1 MGIKINLKKYR
12 VFIAFLTFTFLS
24 LIPSFLMASL
34 IDVGYTTTSSE
45 VVVTLTFSSS
55 PKVQYYGRNENKTVH
70 YFLMG
75 DSAVSLSYLPVSSGP
90 VEGIQ
95 IVPIEGQLNVFIYTL
110 TPVNAT
116 YSISSSKLYIRFPIS
131 MSSKRMSTSFM
142 NIKTDVFFKE
152 MSDFFGLNVSLYDS
166 AKNKDVSIKLSNAS
180 IEETIRSVLI
190 ATNLSYAYS
199 ANQVLYFGS
208 SDDIMKNF
216 GTFWQIYDGQ
226 VDVEKLKAVLGSGAY
241 AAYSKDKSKLFV
253 YGGVKEYRLLAE
265 ALVPNPKETWY
276 YVPYT
281 ASDSEIEDY
290 MGKLSQIYDIKYV
303 IVPNLKKVAIYGTDL
318 KQVEAL
324 IQSYKPVVKE
334 EKVTYVFVKV
344 NYPERVLDVFKVLY
358 PEFDPKVIGSNIYVP
373 SGYEKIVST
382 LSQDPTIGSPWSLV
396 FEDVPENV
404 VKDAIDYFGIQ
415 TKDYALKSADGR
427 VFVTLFASEYL
438 YKKFMQF
445 VDLAGDRTEIVK
457 VDDEFLKKYSVTV
470 LQKFSDGS
478 KIVSGRI
485 SKIERLKKDIEE
497 NVTTVALKSMP
508 SDPPADVITRLL
520 GYPTQISNGYILVTA
535 SKSDVNNVKTQIDQ
549 IRKNYGKELILT
561 SDLYQAEAKSMTQ
574 QIYNV
579 NIFESDGNIV
589 IYGPNASDAKKF
601 LDNFITTDDQVIE
614 KVEKIEDSSRQM
626 VESLFSVKVYNVG
639 DSSYM
644 VGKKQSITD
653 ASKYLQ
659 SLSSVSVDLTSV
671 ITQEHL
677 DYIKQAFGVDTQ
689 YFQNLNKLVLTGVKE
704 KVALAQKFVQSI
716 SVSYDI
722 TTVKLTGD
730 LKKEDIDKF
739 IKLAGL
745 NIETEQIGDTLYLK
759 GKKEDIDK
767 AKSQIMNLLSPTEK
781 KYAIFTYPEE
791 LDALIKSIFKVDTYK
806 LSQGFMV
813 LGTNEQLQSVSKF
826 LPEVVETKEDTMV
839 TFNSSLS
846 QEQIDTIVTLFDPKV
861 RVYKVDQRVYL
872 VGKKD
877 TIEKIKEE
885 IMQFNPQS
893 DYNFVDSKLLID
905 VNNKPLK
912 EIVMDVSKI
921 FSSEITIVGD
931 IPDQVSARLLVS
943 NFDEL
948 LEYLKPYGIDYEKK
962 ANTYKISKAT
972 SQQEVQQSITYVTL
986 ASTNTLNVDARG
998 VELSE
1003 LIYNASQLLDKNAI
1017 LDILP
1022 ETKVT
1027 IRLSNVDFDELLEYL
1042 KPYGIDYE
1050 KKANTYRI
1058 SKSAIQ
1064 QAQSY
1069 VTLNPN
1075 DTVNID
1081 VKAMDLSDLLYQTSQ
1096 LLGKNTILDNIP
1108 ETKVTIRLSNV
1119 GFDELLEYLKPY
1131 GIDYEKKT
1139 NTYRISKSA
1148 IQQAQSYV
1156 TLNPNGNVN
1165 IDVKAMDL
1173 SDLLY
1178 QTSQLLSKN
1187 TILDN
1192 VPEMKVTLRL
1202 LDADFD
1208 GVLAAVSS
1216 YVSYEKRGSLYV
1228 ITKKVEQPAVETQQA
1243 TTVAIQPQTEQPI
1256 SQKVSVVDKLISI
1269 KIEDER
1275 ISDVIK
1281 EVFEKL
1287 GYSIIFQKPIDSKAT
1302 MSVNNIDFDTFQSI
1316 IMNYGI
1322 VLKRSGN
1329 LYYVDITP
1337 EATKVITTYT
1347 FNVSRG
1353 ADKVKEL
1360 IEFYGGTAL
1369 VNTDAGIII
1378 AYNLDPKN
1386 VDEINKMIDRV
1397 STVRVVSI
1405 ETKIVDEALSS
1416 GFGYD
1421 MTTMLSSAS
1430 SVVAG
1435 TDGLTL
1441 TLKVAD
1447 MANLQ
1452 NFLNSLVQ
1460 NTEVSIKTTGSN
1472 VAIPSSTV
1480 GNSKLLASP
1489 NIMAKSGEDARIFI
1503 GDSIPIILTQ
1513 KDSSGNTSQTLQI
1526 LESGIELRITPYVNS
1541 DNTIDLDLYTSVG
1554 NFDYSVQ
1561 VSGYPKTN
1569 KREATTKVTLKDGQ
1583 TLVIGGLARE
1593 ETSTSTWKVPIL
1605 GDLPIIGNLFKGTKE
1620 STEQRNIIIFL
1631 TAKIIEN

>member
-1 MGIKINLKKYR
+1 
-12 VFIAFLTFTFLS
+12 
-24 LIPSFLMASL
+24 
-34 IDVGYTTTSSE
+34 
-45 VVVTLTFSSS
+45 
-55 PKVQYYGRNENKTVH
+55 
-70 YFLMG
+70 
-75 DSAVSLSYLPVSSGP
+75 
-90 VEGIQ
+90 
-95 IVPIEGQLNVFIYTL
+95 
-110 TPVNAT
+110 
-116 YSISSSKLYIRFPIS
+116 
-131 MSSKRMSTSFM
+131 
-142 NIKTDVFFKE
+142 
-152 MSDFFGLNVSLYDS
+152 
-166 AKNKDVSIKLSNAS
+166 
-180 IEETIRSVLI
+180 
-190 ATNLSYAYS
+190 
-199 ANQVLYFGS
+199 
-208 SDDIMKNF
+208 
-216 GTFWQIYDGQ
+216 
-226 VDVEKLKAVLGSGAY
+226 
-241 AAYSKDKSKLFV
+241 
-253 YGGVKEYRLLAE
+253 
-265 ALVPNPKETWY
+265 
-276 YVPYT
+276 
-281 ASDSEIEDY
+281 
-290 MGKLSQIYDIKYV
+290 
-303 IVPNLKKVAIYGTDL
+303 
-318 KQVEAL
+318 
-324 IQSYKPVVKE
+324 
-334 EKVTYVFVKV
+334 
-344 NYPERVLDVFKVLY
+344 
-358 PEFDPKVIGSNIYVP
+358 
-373 SGYEKIVST
+373 
-382 LSQDPTIGSPWSLV
+382 
-396 FEDVPENV
+396 
-404 VKDAIDYFGIQ
+404 
-415 TKDYALKSADGR
+415 
-427 VFVTLFASEYL
+427 
-438 YKKFMQF
+438 
-445 VDLAGDRTEIVK
+445 
-457 VDDEFLKKYSVTV
+457 
-470 LQKFSDGS
+470 
-478 KIVSGRI
+478 
-485 SKIERLKKDIEE
+485 
-497 NVTTVALKSMP
+497 
-508 SDPPADVITRLL
+508 
-520 GYPTQISNGYILVTA
+520 
-535 SKSDVNNVKTQIDQ
+535 
-549 IRKNYGKELILT
+549 
-561 SDLYQAEAKSMTQ
+561 
-574 QIYNV
+574 
-579 NIFESDGNIV
+579 
-589 IYGPNASDAKKF
+589 
-601 LDNFITTDDQVIE
+601 
-614 KVEKIEDSSRQM
+614 
-626 VESLFSVKVYNVG
+626 
-639 DSSYM
+639 
-644 VGKKQSITD
+644 
-653 ASKYLQ
+653 
-659 SLSSVSVDLTSV
+659 
-671 ITQEHL
+671 
-677 DYIKQAFGVDTQ
+677 
-689 YFQNLNKLVLTGVKE
+689 
-704 KVALAQKFVQSI
+704 
-716 SVSYDI
+716 
-722 TTVKLTGD
+722 
-730 LKKEDIDKF
+730 
-739 IKLAGL
+739 
-745 NIETEQIGDTLYLK
+745 
-759 GKKEDIDK
+759 
-767 AKSQIMNLLSPTEK
+767 
-781 KYAIFTYPEE
+781 
-791 LDALIKSIFKVDTYK
+791 
-806 LSQGFMV
+806 
-813 LGTNEQLQSVSKF
+813 
-826 LPEVVETKEDTMV
+826 
-839 TFNSSLS
+839 
-846 QEQIDTIVTLFDPKV
+846 
-861 RVYKVDQRVYL
+861 
-872 VGKKD
+872 
-877 TIEKIKEE
+877 
-885 IMQFNPQS
+885 
-893 DYNFVDSKLLID
+893 
-905 VNNKPLK
+905 
-912 EIVMDVSKI
+912 
-921 FSSEITIVGD
+921 
-931 IPDQVSARLLVS
+931 
-943 NFDEL
+943 
-948 LEYLKPYGIDYEKK
+948 
-962 ANTYKISKAT
+962 
-972 SQQEVQQSITYVTL
+972 
-986 ASTNTLNVDARG
+986 
-998 VELSE
+998 
-1003 LIYNASQLLDKNAI
+1003 
-1017 LDILP
+1017 
-1022 ETKVT
+1022 
-1027 IRLSNVDFDELLEYL
+1027 
-1042 KPYGIDYE
+1042 
-1050 KKANTYRI
+1050 I

>member
-1 MGIKINLKKYR
+1 MEIKMNLKKYKG
-12 VFIAFLTFTFLS
+12 FIAFLTFTFLL
-24 LIPSFLMASL
+24 LIPSFLIASL

-95 IVPIEGQLNVFIYTL
+95 IVPIEGQLNVFVYTL

-131 MSSKRMSTSFM
+131 MSSKRMTASFM

-152 MSDFFGLNVSLYDS
+152 MSDFFGLNVNLYDS
-166 AKNKDVSIKLSNAS
+166 AKNKDVSIKFSNAS
-180 IEETIRSVLI
+180 IEETIRSVLV

-208 SDDIMKNF
+208 SDDILKNF

-265 ALVPNPKETWY
+265 ALVPAPKETWY
-276 YVPYT
+276 YVPYA

-318 KQVEAL
+318 KQVESL

-373 SGYEKIVST
+373 SGYERIVST

-396 FEDVPENV
+396 FEDVPESV

-427 VFVTLFASEYL
+427 IFVTLFASEYL

-485 SKIERLKKDIEE
+485 SEIERLKKDIEE

-508 SDPPADVITRLL
+508 SDPPADVITKLL
-520 GYPTQISNGYILVTA
+520 GYPTQISDGYILVTA

-549 IRKNYGKELILT
+549 IRENYGKELILT
-561 SDLYQAEAKSMTQ
+561 GDLYQAEAKSMTQ

-601 LDNFITTDDQVIE
+601 LDNFMITDDQVID
-614 KVEKIEDSSRQM
+614 KVERIEDSSRQM

-677 DYIKQAFGVDTQ
+677 DYIKQAFDVDTQ

-722 TTVKLTGD
+722 TTVKVTGD

-745 NIETEQIGDTLYLK
+745 NIETDQIGDTLYLK

-781 KYAIFTYPEE
+781 TYAIFTYPEE
-791 LDALIKSIFKVDTYK
+791 IDALVKSIFKVDTYK

-813 LGTNEQLQSVSKF
+813 LGTNEQLQSISKF

-861 RVYKVDQRVYL
+861 RVYKVDQKVYL

-885 IMQFNPQS
+885 IVQFNPQS
-893 DYNFVDSKLLID
+893 DYNLVDSKLLID

-931 IPDQVSARLLVS
+931 ITDQVSARILVS

-962 ANTYKISKAT
+962 ANTYRISKAT

-986 ASTNTLNVDARG
+986 ASTNTLNVDAQG

-1003 LIYNASQLLDKNAI
+1003 LIYNASQLLDENAI
-1017 LDILP
+1017 LDGLP
-1022 ETKVT
+1022 EMKVT

-1050 KKANTYRI
+1050 KKA
-1058 SKSAIQ
+1058 
-1064 QAQSY
+1064 
-1069 VTLNPN
+1069 
-1075 DTVNID
+1075 
-1081 VKAMDLSDLLYQTSQ
+1081 
-1096 LLGKNTILDNIP
+1096 
-1108 ETKVTIRLSNV
+1108 
-1119 GFDELLEYLKPY
+1119 
-1131 GIDYEKKT
+1131 

-1216 YVSYEKRGSLYV
+1216 YVSYEKRGNLYV
-1228 ITKKVEQPAVETQQA
+1228 ITKKVEQPAAETQQA
-1243 TTVAIQPQTEQPI
+1243 TTVAIQLQTEQPI
-1256 SQKVSVVDKLISI
+1256 SQKVSVVDELISI

-1360 IEFYGGTAL
+1360 VEFYGGTAL

-1386 VDEINKMIDRV
+1386 VDEISKMIDKV

-1405 ETKIVDEALSS
+1405 ETKIVDEAISS

-1421 MTTMLSSAS
+1421 MTTMLSSAN
-1430 SVVAG
+1430 SVAIG
-1435 TDGLTL
+1435 TNGLAL
-1441 TLKVAD
+1441 TLKIAD
-1447 MANLQ
+1447 MADLQ

-1460 NTEVSIKTTGSN
+1460 NTEISIKTTGSN

-1513 KDSSGNTSQTLQI
+1513 KDQSGNTTQTLQI

-1561 VSGYPKTN
+1561 VSGYPKIN

-1605 GDLPIIGNLFKGTKE
+1605 GDLPIIGNLFKGTKD

>member
-1 MGIKINLKKYR
+1 MEIKMNLKKYKG
-12 VFIAFLTFTFLS
+12 FIAFLTFTFLL
-24 LIPSFLMASL
+24 LIPSFLIASL

-95 IVPIEGQLNVFIYTL
+95 IVPIEGQLNVFVYTL

-131 MSSKRMSTSFM
+131 MSSKRMTASFM

-152 MSDFFGLNVSLYDS
+152 MSDFFGLNVNLYDS
-166 AKNKDVSIKLSNAS
+166 AKNKDVSIKFSNAS
-180 IEETIRSVLI
+180 IEETIRSVLV

-208 SDDIMKNF
+208 SDDILKNF

-265 ALVPNPKETWY
+265 ALVPAPKETWY
-276 YVPYT
+276 YVPYA

-318 KQVEAL
+318 KQVESL

-373 SGYEKIVST
+373 SGYERIVST

-396 FEDVPENV
+396 FEDVPESV

-427 VFVTLFASEYL
+427 IFVTLFASEYL

-485 SKIERLKKDIEE
+485 SEIERLKKDIEE

-508 SDPPADVITRLL
+508 SDPPADVITKLL
-520 GYPTQISNGYILVTA
+520 GYPTQISDGYILVTA

-549 IRKNYGKELILT
+549 IRENYGKELILT
-561 SDLYQAEAKSMTQ
+561 GDLYQAEAKSMTQ

-601 LDNFITTDDQVIE
+601 LDNFMITDDQVID
-614 KVEKIEDSSRQM
+614 KVERIEDSSRQM

-677 DYIKQAFGVDTQ
+677 DYIKQAFDVDTQ

-722 TTVKLTGD
+722 TTVKVTGD

-745 NIETEQIGDTLYLK
+745 NIETDQIGDTLYLK

-781 KYAIFTYPEE
+781 TYAIFTYPEE
-791 LDALIKSIFKVDTYK
+791 IDALVKSIFKVDTYK

-813 LGTNEQLQSVSKF
+813 LGTNEQLQSISKF

-861 RVYKVDQRVYL
+861 RVYKVDQKVYL

-885 IMQFNPQS
+885 IVQFNPQS
-893 DYNFVDSKLLID
+893 DYNLVDSKLLID

-931 IPDQVSARLLVS
+931 ITDQVSARILVS

-962 ANTYKISKAT
+962 A
-972 SQQEVQQSITYVTL
+972 
-986 ASTNTLNVDARG
+986 
-998 VELSE
+998 
-1003 LIYNASQLLDKNAI
+1003 
-1017 LDILP
+1017 
-1022 ETKVT
+1022 
-1027 IRLSNVDFDELLEYL
+1027 
-1042 KPYGIDYE
+1042 
-1050 KKANTYRI
+1050 
-1058 SKSAIQ
+1058 
-1064 QAQSY
+1064 
-1069 VTLNPN
+1069 
-1075 DTVNID
+1075 
-1081 VKAMDLSDLLYQTSQ
+1081 
-1096 LLGKNTILDNIP
+1096 
-1108 ETKVTIRLSNV
+1108 
-1119 GFDELLEYLKPY
+1119 
-1131 GIDYEKKT
+1131 

-1216 YVSYEKRGSLYV
+1216 YVSYEKRGNLYV
-1228 ITKKVEQPAVETQQA
+1228 ITKKVEQPAAETQQA
-1243 TTVAIQPQTEQPI
+1243 TTVAIQLQTEQPI
-1256 SQKVSVVDKLISI
+1256 SQKVSVVDELISI

-1360 IEFYGGTAL
+1360 VEFYGGTAL

-1386 VDEINKMIDRV
+1386 VDEISKMIDKV

-1405 ETKIVDEALSS
+1405 ETKIVDEAISS

-1421 MTTMLSSAS
+1421 MTTMLSSAN
-1430 SVVAG
+1430 SVAIG
-1435 TDGLTL
+1435 TNGLAL
-1441 TLKVAD
+1441 TLKIAD
-1447 MANLQ
+1447 MADLQ

-1460 NTEVSIKTTGSN
+1460 NTEISIKTTGSN

-1513 KDSSGNTSQTLQI
+1513 KDQSGNTTQTLQI

-1561 VSGYPKTN
+1561 VSGYPKIN

-1605 GDLPIIGNLFKGTKE
+1605 GDLPIIGNLFKGTKD

>member
-1 MGIKINLKKYR
+1 MGVKINSKKYR
-12 VFIAFLTFTFLS
+12 LFIIFLS
-24 LIPSFLMASL
+24 FFFLLLIPSSLLASL

-45 VVVTLTFSSS
+45 IVVTLTFSSS
-55 PKVQYYGRNENKTVH
+55 PKVQYYGRNESKTVH
-70 YFLMG
+70 YFLTT
-75 DSAVSLSYLPVSSGP
+75 DSAFSLSYLPVSSGP
-90 VEGIQ
+90 VEGVQ
-95 IVPIEGQLNVFIYTL
+95 IVPIDGQLGVFVYTL
-110 TPVNAT
+110 TPVSAT

-131 MSSKRMSTSFM
+131 MSSKRMSASFM
-142 NIKTDVFFKE
+142 SIKTDIFFKE

-180 IEETIRSVLI
+180 IEETIRSVLV
-190 ATNLSYAYS
+190 ATSLSYAYS

-208 SDDIMKNF
+208 SEEIMKNF
-216 GTFWQIYDGQ
+216 GAFWQIYDGQ
-226 VDVEKLKAVLGSGAY
+226 VDTEKLKAVLGSGAY
-241 AAYSKDKSKLFV
+241 ASYSKDKSKLFV

-265 ALVPNPKETWY
+265 ALVPSPKETWY

-303 IVPNLKKVAIYGTDL
+303 VLANLKKVAVYGKDI
-318 KQVEAL
+318 KQVESL
-324 IQSYKPVVKE
+324 IQSYKPVAGEVKP
-334 EKVTYVFVKV
+334 TYVPVKV
-344 NYPERVLDVFKVLY
+344 NYPERVFDAFKILY
-358 PEFDPKVIGSNIYVP
+358 PEFEPRIIGSNIYVP
-373 SGYEKIVST
+373 SGYEKIVNT
-382 LSQDPTIGSPWSLV
+382 LAQDPTIGSPWSLV
-396 FEDVPENV
+396 FEDVPESV

-415 TKDYALKSADGR
+415 TKDYYLKSADGR
-427 VFVTLFASEYL
+427 VFVTLFASEYI

-445 VDLAGDRTEIVK
+445 VDLASDRTEIVK
-457 VDDEFLKKYSVTV
+457 VDDEFLKKYKVTV

-485 SKIERLKKDIEE
+485 SEIERLKKDIEE

-508 SDPPADVITRLL
+508 SDPPADVITKLL
-520 GYPTQISNGYILVTA
+520 GYPTQISNGYIIITA

-549 IRKNYGKELILT
+549 IRKNYGKEIILT
-561 SDLYQAEAKSMTQ
+561 TDLYQTEAKNMTQ

-579 NIFESDGNIV
+579 SIFESDGTTV
-589 IYGPNASDAKKF
+589 IYGPGASDAKKF
-601 LDNFITTDDQVIE
+601 LDNFKITDDQVIQ
-614 KVEKIEDSSRQM
+614 KVDKIEDSSRQM
-626 VESLFSVKVYNVG
+626 IESLFSVKVYNVG
-639 DSSYM
+639 DSSYI

-659 SLSSVSVDLTSV
+659 SLSSVSVDLKST
-671 ITQEHL
+671 ITQDHL
-677 DYIKQAFGVDTQ
+677 DYMKRVFDVDVQ
-689 YFQNLNKLVLTGVKE
+689 YFQNLNKLVITGVKD

-722 TTVKLTGD
+722 TPIKLTGS

-745 NIETEQIGDTLYLK
+745 NVETEQIGDTLYLK
-759 GKKEDIDK
+759 GTKENIDK
-767 AKSQIMNLLSPTEK
+767 SKSQIENLLSPTEK

-791 LDALIKSIFKVDTYK
+791 VDSLIKNIFKVDTYK
-806 LSQGFMV
+806 ISQGFMV

-839 TFNSSLS
+839 TLSSSLS
-846 QEQIDTIVTLFDPKV
+846 QDQIETIVTLFDPKV
-861 RVYKVDQRVYL
+861 RVYRVDQKVYL

-877 TIEKIKEE
+877 SVERIKEE
-885 IMQFNPQS
+885 ITQFNPQS
-893 DYNFVDSKLLID
+893 DYNFIGEKLLID
-905 VNNKPLK
+905 VRNKPLK
-912 EIVMDVSKI
+912 EIIMDVSKL
-921 FSSEITIVGD
+921 FSSGVVIVGD
-931 IPDQVSARLLVS
+931 ISDQISARLLVS
-943 NFDEL
+943 NFEEL
-948 LEYLKPYGIDYEKK
+948 LEYLKSYGVNYEKK
-962 ANTYKISKAT
+962 AGIYKISKVAVE
-972 SQQEVQQSITYVTL
+972 QQTQSYITL
-986 ASTNTLNVDARG
+986 ASSSTVNIDAK
-998 VELSE
+998 EMNLSE
-1003 LIYNASQLLDKNAI
+1003 VIYKASQLLNKNAI
-1017 LDILP
+1017 LDNIP
-1022 ETKVT
+1022 EMKITM
-1027 IRLSNVDFDELLEYL
+1027 RLMDIDFDELLEYL
-1042 KPYGIDYE
+1042 KSYGIDYE
-1050 KKANTYRI
+1050 KKSNTYRI

-1069 VTLNPN
+1069 IVLT
-1075 DTVNID
+1075 
-1081 VKAMDLSDLLYQTSQ
+1081 
-1096 LLGKNTILDNIP
+1096 
-1108 ETKVTIRLSNV
+1108 
-1119 GFDELLEYLKPY
+1119 
-1131 GIDYEKKT
+1131 
-1139 NTYRISKSA
+1139 
-1148 IQQAQSYV
+1148 
-1156 TLNPNGNVN
+1156 PNGNVN
-1165 IDVKAMDL
+1165 IDVKSMDL
-1173 SDLLY
+1173 YELVY
-1178 QTSQLLSKN
+1178 QISQLLNKN
-1187 TILDN
+1187 AILDN
-1192 VPEMKVTLRL
+1192 LPEVKVTIRL
-1202 LDADFD
+1202 TDVNFDEFLDT
-1208 GVLAAVSS
+1208 LSN
-1216 YVSYEKRGSLYV
+1216 YVSYEKKGSLYI
-1228 ITKKVEQPAVETQQA
+1228 ITKKIEVPVETQQA
-1243 TTVAIQPQTEQPI
+1243 TTVAIQPQAEQQI
-1256 SQKVSVVDKLISI
+1256 SQKVSVVDKLITI
-1269 KIEDER
+1269 KIEDDK
-1275 ISDVIK
+1275 ISDVLK

-1287 GYSIIFQKPIDSKAT
+1287 GYSLIFQKPIDSRAT

-1329 LYYVDITP
+1329 LYYVDTTP
-1337 EATKVITTYT
+1337 EATQVRTTYT

-1360 IEFYGGTAL
+1360 IQFYGGTAL

-1386 VDEINKMIDRV
+1386 VDEINKMIDKV

-1435 TDGLTL
+1435 TNGLTL
-1441 TLKVAD
+1441 TLNVAD
-1447 MANLQ
+1447 MANFQ

-1460 NTEVSIKTTGSN
+1460 NTEVSIKTSGSN

-1489 NIMAKSGEDARIFI
+1489 NIMAKSGENARIFI
-1503 GDSIPIILTQ
+1503 GDSIPIVLTQ

-1554 NFDYSVQ
+1554 NFDYSTQ

>member
-1 MGIKINLKKYR
+1 
-12 VFIAFLTFTFLS
+12 
-24 LIPSFLMASL
+24 
-34 IDVGYTTTSSE
+34 
-45 VVVTLTFSSS
+45 
-55 PKVQYYGRNENKTVH
+55 
-70 YFLMG
+70 
-75 DSAVSLSYLPVSSGP
+75 
-90 VEGIQ
+90 
-95 IVPIEGQLNVFIYTL
+95 
-110 TPVNAT
+110 
-116 YSISSSKLYIRFPIS
+116 
-131 MSSKRMSTSFM
+131 
-142 NIKTDVFFKE
+142 
-152 MSDFFGLNVSLYDS
+152 
-166 AKNKDVSIKLSNAS
+166 
-180 IEETIRSVLI
+180 
-190 ATNLSYAYS
+190 
-199 ANQVLYFGS
+199 
-208 SDDIMKNF
+208 
-216 GTFWQIYDGQ
+216 
-226 VDVEKLKAVLGSGAY
+226 
-241 AAYSKDKSKLFV
+241 
-253 YGGVKEYRLLAE
+253 
-265 ALVPNPKETWY
+265 
-276 YVPYT
+276 
-281 ASDSEIEDY
+281 
-290 MGKLSQIYDIKYV
+290 
-303 IVPNLKKVAIYGTDL
+303 
-318 KQVEAL
+318 
-324 IQSYKPVVKE
+324 
-334 EKVTYVFVKV
+334 
-344 NYPERVLDVFKVLY
+344 
-358 PEFDPKVIGSNIYVP
+358 
-373 SGYEKIVST
+373 
-382 LSQDPTIGSPWSLV
+382 
-396 FEDVPENV
+396 
-404 VKDAIDYFGIQ
+404 
-415 TKDYALKSADGR
+415 
-427 VFVTLFASEYL
+427 
-438 YKKFMQF
+438 
-445 VDLAGDRTEIVK
+445 
-457 VDDEFLKKYSVTV
+457 
-470 LQKFSDGS
+470 
-478 KIVSGRI
+478 
-485 SKIERLKKDIEE
+485 
-497 NVTTVALKSMP
+497 
-508 SDPPADVITRLL
+508 
-520 GYPTQISNGYILVTA
+520 
-535 SKSDVNNVKTQIDQ
+535 
-549 IRKNYGKELILT
+549 
-561 SDLYQAEAKSMTQ
+561 
-574 QIYNV
+574 
-579 NIFESDGNIV
+579 
-589 IYGPNASDAKKF
+589 
-601 LDNFITTDDQVIE
+601 
-614 KVEKIEDSSRQM
+614 
-626 VESLFSVKVYNVG
+626 
-639 DSSYM
+639 
-644 VGKKQSITD
+644 
-653 ASKYLQ
+653 
-659 SLSSVSVDLTSV
+659 
-671 ITQEHL
+671 
-677 DYIKQAFGVDTQ
+677 
-689 YFQNLNKLVLTGVKE
+689 
-704 KVALAQKFVQSI
+704 
-716 SVSYDI
+716 
-722 TTVKLTGD
+722 
-730 LKKEDIDKF
+730 
-739 IKLAGL
+739 
-745 NIETEQIGDTLYLK
+745 
-759 GKKEDIDK
+759 
-767 AKSQIMNLLSPTEK
+767 
-781 KYAIFTYPEE
+781 
-791 LDALIKSIFKVDTYK
+791 
-806 LSQGFMV
+806 
-813 LGTNEQLQSVSKF
+813 
-826 LPEVVETKEDTMV
+826 
-839 TFNSSLS
+839 
-846 QEQIDTIVTLFDPKV
+846 
-861 RVYKVDQRVYL
+861 
-872 VGKKD
+872 
-877 TIEKIKEE
+877 
-885 IMQFNPQS
+885 
-893 DYNFVDSKLLID
+893 
-905 VNNKPLK
+905 
-912 EIVMDVSKI
+912 
-921 FSSEITIVGD
+921 
-931 IPDQVSARLLVS
+931 LLVS

-972 SQQEVQQSITYVTL
+972 SQQEVQQSVSYVTL
-986 ASTNTLNVDARG
+986 ASTSTLNVDAQG

-1003 LIYNASQLLDKNAI
+1003 LVYKSSQLLDKNAI
-1017 LDILP
+1017 LDSLP
-1022 ETKVT
+1022 EAKVT
-1027 IRLSNVDFDELLEYL
+1027 IRLNGVDFDELLEYL

-1050 KKANTYRI
+1050 KKANTYKI
-1058 SKSAIQ
+1058 SKAKQ
-1064 QAQSY
+1064 QVQQSVSY
-1069 VTLNPN
+1069 VTLASTSTLNV
-1075 DTVNID
+1075 DAQGVE
-1081 VKAMDLSDLLYQTSQ
+1081 LSELIYKSSQ
-1096 LLGKNTILDNIP
+1096 LLDKNAILDSLP
-1108 ETKVTIRLSNV
+1108 EAKVTIRLNNV
-1119 GFDELLEYLKPY
+1119 DFDELLEYLKPY
-1131 GIDYEKKT
+1131 GINYEKKA
-1139 NTYRISKSA
+1139 NTYRVSKSA

-1187 TILDN
+1187 AILDN

-1405 ETKIVDEALSS
+1405 EAKIVDEALSS

-1435 TDGLTL
+1435 TNGLTL

-1472 VAIPSSTV
+1472 IAVPSSTV

>member
-1 MGIKINLKKYR
+1 
-12 VFIAFLTFTFLS
+12 
-24 LIPSFLMASL
+24 
-34 IDVGYTTTSSE
+34 
-45 VVVTLTFSSS
+45 
-55 PKVQYYGRNENKTVH
+55 
-70 YFLMG
+70 
-75 DSAVSLSYLPVSSGP
+75 
-90 VEGIQ
+90 
-95 IVPIEGQLNVFIYTL
+95 
-110 TPVNAT
+110 
-116 YSISSSKLYIRFPIS
+116 
-131 MSSKRMSTSFM
+131 
-142 NIKTDVFFKE
+142 
-152 MSDFFGLNVSLYDS
+152 
-166 AKNKDVSIKLSNAS
+166 
-180 IEETIRSVLI
+180 
-190 ATNLSYAYS
+190 
-199 ANQVLYFGS
+199 
-208 SDDIMKNF
+208 
-216 GTFWQIYDGQ
+216 
-226 VDVEKLKAVLGSGAY
+226 
-241 AAYSKDKSKLFV
+241 
-253 YGGVKEYRLLAE
+253 
-265 ALVPNPKETWY
+265 
-276 YVPYT
+276 
-281 ASDSEIEDY
+281 
-290 MGKLSQIYDIKYV
+290 
-303 IVPNLKKVAIYGTDL
+303 
-318 KQVEAL
+318 
-324 IQSYKPVVKE
+324 
-334 EKVTYVFVKV
+334 
-344 NYPERVLDVFKVLY
+344 
-358 PEFDPKVIGSNIYVP
+358 
-373 SGYEKIVST
+373 
-382 LSQDPTIGSPWSLV
+382 
-396 FEDVPENV
+396 
-404 VKDAIDYFGIQ
+404 
-415 TKDYALKSADGR
+415 
-427 VFVTLFASEYL
+427 
-438 YKKFMQF
+438 
-445 VDLAGDRTEIVK
+445 
-457 VDDEFLKKYSVTV
+457 
-470 LQKFSDGS
+470 
-478 KIVSGRI
+478 
-485 SKIERLKKDIEE
+485 
-497 NVTTVALKSMP
+497 
-508 SDPPADVITRLL
+508 
-520 GYPTQISNGYILVTA
+520 
-535 SKSDVNNVKTQIDQ
+535 
-549 IRKNYGKELILT
+549 
-561 SDLYQAEAKSMTQ
+561 
-574 QIYNV
+574 
-579 NIFESDGNIV
+579 
-589 IYGPNASDAKKF
+589 
-601 LDNFITTDDQVIE
+601 
-614 KVEKIEDSSRQM
+614 
-626 VESLFSVKVYNVG
+626 
-639 DSSYM
+639 
-644 VGKKQSITD
+644 
-653 ASKYLQ
+653 
-659 SLSSVSVDLTSV
+659 
-671 ITQEHL
+671 
-677 DYIKQAFGVDTQ
+677 
-689 YFQNLNKLVLTGVKE
+689 
-704 KVALAQKFVQSI
+704 
-716 SVSYDI
+716 
-722 TTVKLTGD
+722 
-730 LKKEDIDKF
+730 
-739 IKLAGL
+739 
-745 NIETEQIGDTLYLK
+745 GDTLYLK

-1022 ETKVT
+1022 EMKVT

-1337 EATKVITTYT
+1337 EATKVI
-1347 FNVSRG
+1347 
-1353 ADKVKEL
+1353 
-1360 IEFYGGTAL
+1360 
-1369 VNTDAGIII
+1369 
-1378 AYNLDPKN
+1378 
-1386 VDEINKMIDRV
+1386 
-1397 STVRVVSI
+1397 
-1405 ETKIVDEALSS
+1405 
-1416 GFGYD
+1416 
-1421 MTTMLSSAS
+1421 
-1430 SVVAG
+1430 
-1435 TDGLTL
+1435 
-1441 TLKVAD
+1441 
-1447 MANLQ
+1447 
-1452 NFLNSLVQ
+1452 
-1460 NTEVSIKTTGSN
+1460 
-1472 VAIPSSTV
+1472 
-1480 GNSKLLASP
+1480 
-1489 NIMAKSGEDARIFI
+1489 
-1503 GDSIPIILTQ
+1503 
-1513 KDSSGNTSQTLQI
+1513 
-1526 LESGIELRITPYVNS
+1526 
-1541 DNTIDLDLYTSVG
+1541 
-1554 NFDYSVQ
+1554 
-1561 VSGYPKTN
+1561 
-1569 KREATTKVTLKDGQ
+1569 
-1583 TLVIGGLARE
+1583 
-1593 ETSTSTWKVPIL
+1593 
-1605 GDLPIIGNLFKGTKE
+1605 
-1620 STEQRNIIIFL
+1620 
-1631 TAKIIEN
+1631 